1 MSGVKRI
8 ARARLAAL
16 VAMVVLLA
24 GCQGLGG
31 EPRIVSSLPPPTPV
45 PTEPAFPA
53 LPADMA
59 SGAAVFAARCTDCHG
74 AGGAGDGPLVQSG
87 QVVNAGNFLDPATM
101 RAQRP
106 LEWFSTIT
114 NGRLERLMPPWRDA
128 LTTQQRWDV
137 AYYTYTLHYTPEQ
150 LSQGE
155 TLYQQHCAACHGQ
168 TGLGDG
174 PDAAGLSGPVPSLQ
188 DQSEMALLSDAVLY
202 NIITEGVGD
211 PHDGMPGFAAELS
224 DDERWAL
231 VAYSRSLSLARPAA
245 AEATD
250 ALAPAATPEVD
261 AAPPAAQTLQVRGR
275 LLNGSAGAGVPAA
288 HPVTLFRFPAEG
300 QPQQFQVTTGP
311 DDTFVFDEVPQDADS
326 VYAVTTAYRD
336 RVFATDFLPA
346 VALTDAVDLTIYE
359 LTEDPSVLAITGMVT
374 QVNITPDT
382 LEVAQVLRFRNS
394 GDRAYTTSQTTPDG
408 QPVGL
413 AISLP
418 PGAVVPGFSE
428 PNRYVYDSTTYTLID
443 TVPVLPGD
451 EHIVQVVY
459 LIPYTGSAIIEQ
471 PLNYPLDGQAR
482 LLVRPPETRVQ
493 GELFP
498 ALGPQT
504 IGENT
509 YAAYGDTQQ
518 LAAGTVL
525 GYTLSGRGGQT
536 TLGETAV
543 VTEAALPVLV
553 VAVVVLEVALI
564 AGLALW
570 FLRRRRRFSTQAP
583 GRVSR
588 RALLDALVQQ
598 IAELDAEHEAGRLA
612 AEEYAQQRAVLK
624 ARLAEVMR
632 ENGAD

>member
-1 MSGVKRI
+1 MSGVKHT
-8 ARARLAAL
+8 AHARLAAL
-16 VAMVVLLA
+16 AAALVLLA

-31 EPRIVSSLPPPTPV
+31 EPRIVSSLQPPTPV

-53 LPADMA
+53 MPADMA
-59 SGAAVFAARCTDCHG
+59 SGASIFAARCTDCHG

-114 NGRLERLMPPWRDA
+114 NGRLENLMPPWRDA
-128 LTTQQRWDV
+128 LSAQQRWDV

-174 PDAAGLSGPVPSLQ
+174 PDAAELSGPVPSLL
-188 DQSEMALLSDAVLY
+188 DQGEMALLSDAVLY

-231 VAYSRSLSLARPAA
+231 VAYSRTLSLVRLPAA
-245 AEATD
+245 GPTD

-261 AAPPAAQTLQVRGR
+261 AAVPTLQVRGR
-275 LLNGSAGAGVPAA
+275 LLNGSAGAQPPAA

-300 QPQQFQVTTGP
+300 QPQQFQATTSP
-311 DDTFVFDEVPQDADS
+311 DDTFVFSDIPQDADS

-346 VALTDAVDLTIYE
+346 EALVDGPVDLTIYE
-359 LTEDPSVLAITGMVT
+359 LTEDPSVLAITGIVT
-374 QVNITPDT
+374 QVNVTPET

-394 GDRAYTTSQTTPDG
+394 GDRAYTTSQTTPEG

-428 PNRYVYDSTTYTLID
+428 PNRYVYDSATFTLID

-451 EHIVQVVY
+451 EHLVQVVY

-482 LLVRPPETRVQ
+482 LLVRPQETRVQ
-493 GELFP
+493 GEFFP

-509 YAAYGDTQQ
+509 YAAYGGTQQ

-525 GYTLSGRGGQT
+525 SYTLNGRGGQS
-536 TLGETAV
+536 TLGESAV
-543 VTEAALPVLV
+543 VTDAALPVLV
-553 VAVVVLEVALI
+553 VVVIVLEVALI

-570 FLRRRRRFSTQAP
+570 FVRRRRRFSTQAP

-598 IAELDAEHEAGRLA
+598 IAELDADHEAGRLTA
-612 AEEYAQQRAVLK
+612 AEYAQQRAALK

-632 ENGAD
+632 EDGAD